1 MQTYTVI
8 WRDFGDDY
16 MFTEVQTS
24 QDPQDMA
31 NIDWVQRA
39 AEIEYADWS
48 AEERIPTIADLLIE
62 GFELLDV
69 VKGKLETVL

>member
-39 AEIEYADWS
+39 AEIEYADWDD
-48 AEERIPTIADLLIE
+48 ADRIAAIADLLTD

-69 VKGKLETVL
+69 VKGKLESVL